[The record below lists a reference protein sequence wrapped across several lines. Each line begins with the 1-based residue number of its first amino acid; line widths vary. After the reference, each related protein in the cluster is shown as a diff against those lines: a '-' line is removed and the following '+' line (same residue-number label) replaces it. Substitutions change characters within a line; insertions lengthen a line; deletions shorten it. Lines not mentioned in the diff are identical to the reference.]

1 MRIFATCRRLGI
13 GTVAAVGPGDESAL
27 HVRAADEAVEV
38 ASYLDAEALVSAAR
52 NAGATLV
59 HPGYGFLAES
69 AGFAEAVERRG
80 SHVGRPAAGCA
91 PARRRQAR
99 GEAHRRHCGRP
110 DAADRGAGGARL
122 PAARQG
128 GSGRRRPR
136 HARRR
141 ASRGA
146 RRRARR
152 RRARGRG
159 GVRRR
164 HASSASATSPQPR
177 HVEVQVLGDRH
188 GTSSRSASA
197 TARCSGVTRR
207 SSRSPPRPA
216 CRRLGARA
224 TRRPCDRVRA
234 RELGYESAGT
244 GGVPRRRR
252 ARSSSWS

>member
-1 MRIFATCRRLGI
+1 MRIFSTCRRLGI

-27 HVRAADEAVEV
+27 HARAADEAVEV

-69 AGFAEAVERRG
+69 AAFAEAVEQRG

-99 GEAHRRHCGRP
+99 GEAHRGHGRRP
-110 DAADRGAGGARL
+110 DTADRRAGGARL

-128 GSGRRRPR
+128 GGGWRRAR
-136 HARRR
+136 HAGRG
-141 ASRGA
+141 ASRGS
-146 RRRARR
+146 RGRARR
-152 RRARGRG
+152 RGPRGRG

-164 HASSASATSPQPR
+164 HGVLRALPR
-177 HVEVQVLGDRH
+177 RAAPRG
-188 GTSSRSASA
+188 GAG
-197 TARCSGVTRR
+197 AR
-207 SSRSPPRPA
+207 RPA
-216 CRRLGARA
+216 RHRRRPRRARLLGAAPSPEGRRGVPRARPARRGARA
-224 TRRPCDRVRA
+224 ARRPCDRVRDRA
-234 RELGYESAGT
+234 RLRERRDR
-244 GGVPRRRR
+244 GVPRRRR